1 MVDLELEPEKCALS
15 LCGSRGVGAVT
26 IQTAGGTAIELL
38 DLEEDEYDD
47 EDDEDSE
54 Q

>member
-1 MVDLELEPEKCALS
+1 MELEPEQCRLH

-26 IQTAGGTAIELL
+26 VQTAGGTAIELL
-38 DLEEDEYDD
+38 DLEEDEDDD
-47 EDDEDSE
+47 EEDDDDSE

>member
-1 MVDLELEPEKCALS
+1 MADLELEPEQCGLY

-26 IQTAGGTAIELL
+26 IQRAGGTAIELL
-38 DLEEDEYDD
+38 DLEEDE
-47 EDDEDSE
+47 EDDEDEDNSE